1 MNLFQSALNPV
12 NAQVNRT
19 MVQPNQGALST
30 RKAKPVGGK
39 RNKNRGSNQLSAQ
52 DLISL
57 FQSMPVP
64 NRGFRNPNASKPSQ
78 MGQGMAWF
86 DENNS
91 PDKVAGR
98 LDRQNTED
106 WKRIQRGNNMGAAA
120 VDFVKQTKGYTGAD
134 GVFVPPTMPATP
146 SSAYGTGSVS
156 FTDKP
161 TRGTM
166 TDHAGRK
173 VYMDQYLPNQSM
185 VQDSKFGAMPG
196 RENGGALARPRVQQ
210 SMPATQNDMSALFP
224 GNSAPPVGQG
234 TPPAPVGGDF
244 WAWEQA
250 NRPPS
255 TIGDVNPNEVPVT
268 EAELLEGP
276 GPSWFDRKVA
286 ANPDGIFGKIA
297 EVGGMMPEMPQM
309 PALSQNGV
317 LPDLWNGLAAGALGV
332 GDIYANTLGRPLDQ
346 FLFGIQP
353 PAQPSNN
360 MQQYQKSKN
369 MKQGWW

>member
-12 NAQVNRT
+12 NTQVNRT
-19 MVQPNQGALST
+19 MIQPNQGALST

-64 NRGFRNPNASKPSQ
+64 NRGYRNPNADQPGK

-134 GVFVPPTMPATP
+134 GVFVPPTMPSAP
-146 SSAYGTGSVS
+146 SSAYGTGSVA
-156 FTDKP
+156 FTDTP

-166 TDHAGRK
+166 TDPLTGK
-173 VYMDQYLPNQSM
+173 QVFMDEWLPEQSM
-185 VQDSKFGAMPG
+185 VQDTKFGAMPG
-196 RENGGALARPRVQQ
+196 QENGGALTRPRPSQ
-210 SMPATQNDMSALFP
+210 STQPQNDMAALFP
-224 GNSAPPVGQG
+224 GGAGPKQG
-234 TPPAPVGGDF
+234 VAAQPAGEDF
-244 WAWEQA
+244 WAWEKA
-250 NRPPS
+250 NRPPN
-255 TIGDVNPNEVPVT
+255 TVGEVNPGEVAVPNT
-268 EAELLEGP
+268 PPQNYDYIFPGMEFPQTGSLMQKELARRASRAIV
-276 GPSWFDRKVA
+276 PSVFDKVESGAQGMQDSLGDLLRK
-286 ANPDGIFGKIA
+286 
-297 EVGGMMPEMPQM
+297 
-309 PALSQNGV
+309 
-317 LPDLWNGLAAGALGV
+317 
-332 GDIYANTLGRPLDQ
+332 
-346 FLFGIQP
+346 LFGDPNP
-353 PAQPSNN
+353 PQIAS
-360 MQQYQKSKN
+360 QYR
-369 MKQGWW
+369 

>member
-12 NAQVNRT
+12 NTQVNRT
-19 MVQPNQGALST
+19 MIQPNQGALST

-57 FQSMPVP
+57 FQSMPMP
-64 NRGFRNPNASKPSQ
+64 NRGFKNPNASKPSQ

-134 GVFVPPTMPATP
+134 GVFVPPTMLAEP
-146 SSAYGTGSVS
+146 SSAYGSGSVA
-156 FTDKP
+156 FTDTP
-161 TRGTM
+161 ARGTM
-166 TDHAGRK
+166 TDPLTGK
-173 VYMDQYLPNQSM
+173 QVFMDEWLPEQSM
-185 VQDSKFGAMPG
+185 VQDTKFGAMPG
-196 RENGGALARPRVQQ
+196 QENGGALTRPRPPQ
-210 SMPATQNDMSALFP
+210 STQPQNDMAALFP
-224 GNSAPPVGQG
+224 GPNVAPMPTQTQPTFAPGLPMDTPGAASEMSRKASRFLPQGQVA
-234 TPPAPVGGDF
+234 PA
-244 WAWEQA
+244 QA
-250 NRPPS
+250 N
-255 TIGDVNPNEVPVT
+255 VP
-268 EAELLEGP
+268 A
-276 GPSWFDRKVA
+276 GPSWFDQKVA
-286 ANPDGIFGKIA
+286 ANPDGIFSKIA